1 MFLLILS
8 ILFDIVTVIVTVC
21 CLIALIRSVTDE
33 EGVPIQ
39 LLLLTIF
46 LLVAKIIAV
55 QEGFLI
61 AY

>member
-8 ILFDIVTVIVTVC
+8 LLFDIVTVIVTVYC
-21 CLIALIRSVTDE
+21 IIAMIRSVTDE
-33 EGVPIQ
+33 DGIPVQ

-46 LLVAKIIAV
+46 LLVAKIVALQV
-55 QEGFLI
+55 GFLI

>member
-8 ILFDIVTVIVTVC
+8 VLFDIVTVIVTVC
-21 CLIALIRSVTDE
+21 CLIALIHAVTDE

-39 LLLLTIF
+39 LILLTIF
-46 LLVAKIIAV
+46 LFVVKIIGL
-55 QEGFLI
+55 QTGFVI

>member
-8 ILFDIVTVIVTVC
+8 VLFDIVTVIVTAC
-21 CLIALIRSVTDE
+21 CIIALIQSVTDE

-39 LLLLTIF
+39 LILLTIF
-46 LLVAKIIAV
+46 LLVAKIIAL
-55 QEGFLI
+55 QAGFLI

>member
-8 ILFDIVTVIVTVC
+8 ILFDIVTVIVTVY

-33 EGVPIQ
+33 EGIPIQ

-46 LLVAKIIAV
+46 LLVAKIMTLQA
-55 QEGFLI
+55 GFLI

>member
-1 MFLLILS
+1 MFLLIMS
-8 ILFDIVTVIVTVC
+8 IIFDIVTVIVTVY

-39 LLLLTIF
+39 LILLTIF
-46 LLVAKIIAV
+46 LLVAKIIGLQTGYV
-55 QEGFLI
+55 I

>member
-8 ILFDIVTVIVTVC
+8 TLFDIVTVIVTVY

-33 EGVPIQ
+33 EGVPVQ
-39 LLLLTIF
+39 LLLLTIL
-46 LLVAKIIAV
+46 LLVAKIMAL
-55 QEGFLI
+55 QAGFLI

>member
-21 CLIALIRSVTDE
+21 CIIALIRSVTDE
-33 EGVPIQ
+33 EGVSVH

-46 LLVAKIIAV
+46 LLVAKIVAL
-55 QEGFLI
+55 QAGFLI

>member
-1 MFLLILS
+1 MS
-8 ILFDIVTVIVTVC
+8 IIFDIVTVIVASH
-21 CLIALIRSVTDE
+21 CLIALIHAVTDE
-33 EGVPIQ
+33 EGIPIQ

-55 QEGFLI
+55 QAGFLI

>member
-8 ILFDIVTVIVTVC
+8 ILFDIVTIIVTVY
-21 CLIALIRSVTDE
+21 CLIALIHAVTDE

-46 LLVAKIIAV
+46 LLVAKIIAL
-55 QEGFLI
+55 QAGFLI

>member
-21 CLIALIRSVTDE
+21 CLIAIIHAVTDE

-46 LLVAKIIAV
+46 LLVAKIMVLQAD
-55 QEGFLI
+55 FMI

>member
-1 MFLLILS
+1 MS
-8 ILFDIVTVIVTVC
+8 IIFDIITVIVTSH
-21 CLIALIRSVTDE
+21 CLIAIIRAVTDE
-33 EGVPIQ
+33 EGIPIQ

-55 QEGFLI
+55 QAGFLI

>member
-8 ILFDIVTVIVTVC
+8 ILFDIVTVIVTVY

-33 EGVPIQ
+33 EGIPVQ
-39 LLLLTIF
+39 LPLLTIF
-46 LLVAKIIAV
+46 LLVAKIVAL
-55 QEGFLI
+55 QAGFLV

>member
-8 ILFDIVTVIVTVC
+8 ILFDIVTVIVTAYC
-21 CLIALIRSVTDE
+21 IIALIRSVTDE

-46 LLVAKIIAV
+46 LLVAKIVAL
-55 QEGFLI
+55 QEGFVI

>member
-33 EGVPIQ
+33 EGIPIQ

-46 LLVAKIIAV
+46 LLVAKIIAL
-55 QEGFLI
+55 QADFMI

>member
-8 ILFDIVTVIVTVC
+8 ILFDIVIVIVTAC
-21 CLIALIRSVTDE
+21 CIIAIIRSVTDE
-33 EGVPIQ
+33 EGIPIQ

-46 LLVAKIIAV
+46 LLVAKIIAL
-55 QEGFLI
+55 QAGFLV

>member
-8 ILFDIVTVIVTVC
+8 VLFDIVTVMVTAYC
-21 CLIALIRSVTDE
+21 IIALIRSVTDE
-33 EGVPIQ
+33 EGIPVQ

-46 LLVAKIIAV
+46 LLVAKIVAL
-55 QEGFLI
+55 QAGFLI

>member
-8 ILFDIVTVIVTVC
+8 ILFDIVTVIVTVYC
-21 CLIALIRSVTDE
+21 IIALIRSVTDE
-33 EGVPIQ
+33 EGVSVH

-46 LLVAKIIAV
+46 LLVAKIVAL
-55 QEGFLI
+55 QAGFLI

>member
-8 ILFDIVTVIVTVC
+8 ILFDIVTVFVTVY

-33 EGVPIQ
+33 EGIPVQ

-46 LLVAKIIAV
+46 LLVAKIVALRA
-55 QEGFLI
+55 GFLI

>member
-8 ILFDIVTVIVTVC
+8 ILFDIVTVIVTVY

-33 EGVPIQ
+33 EGIPIQ

-46 LLVAKIIAV
+46 LLVAKIIAL
-55 QEGFLI
+55 QADFMI

>member
-8 ILFDIVTVIVTVC
+8 TLFDIVTVIVTVY

-33 EGVPIQ
+33 EGVPVQI
-39 LLLLTIF
+39 LLLTKH
-46 LLVAKIIAV
+46 LLVAKIMAL
-55 QEGFLI
+55 QAGFLI

>member
-8 ILFDIVTVIVTVC
+8 ILFDIVTVIVTTYC
-21 CLIALIRSVTDE
+21 IIALIRSVTDE

-39 LLLLTIF
+39 LLLLVVF
-46 LLVAKIIAV
+46 LLVAKIVALQV
-55 QEGFLI
+55 GFLV